1 MKKARI
7 VTAATLSTFA
17 LGLVYS
23 AWSSGWMSKGGGEPI
38 LVILVGDRV
47 GVELVRRV
55 ISSERI
61 VSESPGAFA
70 MAENRIIAANAESAA
85 EPINAMGWTDRK
97 IELVGV
103 EMDGGRRWER
113 GRARRGSEPE
123 AADTDPAKAERIAE
137 LMNKP
142 TLNAFEAATLL
153 RHMDA
158 TGQF

>member
-70 MAENRIIAANAESAA
+70 MAENRIIAANPKPYSF
-85 EPINAMGWTDRK
+85 PG
-97 IELVGV
+97 L
-103 EMDGGRRWER
+103 
-113 GRARRGSEPE
+113 AR
-123 AADTDPAKAERIAE
+123 
-137 LMNKP
+137 
-142 TLNAFEAATLL
+142 
-153 RHMDA
+153 
-158 TGQF
+158 